1 MSNVQG
7 PGRHSSYRRSETPF
21 RRTFGKTK
29 GQVLEYQRCIGNH
42 SARSSQSDV
51 FFYDGTIRSLVETT
65 SVPPRYL
72 HVICQLHRGERWFF
86 TATACQAPK
95 KEKEKETRRNVS
107 VIKDVNSLGG
117 QLKNTVSI
125 IKDVMPRFIKCR
137 TWAVLMDDL
146 IC

>member
-1 MSNVQG
+1 MF
-7 PGRHSSYRRSETPF
+7 GRV
-21 RRTFGKTK
+21 
-29 GQVLEYQRCIGNH
+29 VLRI
-42 SARSSQSDV
+42 
-51 FFYDGTIRSLVETT
+51 FLLF
-65 SVPPRYL
+65 
-72 HVICQLHRGERWFF
+72 
-86 TATACQAPK
+86 QAPK